1 MNTIGRDNK
10 CKIDVNRDN
19 PISITIKPR
28 ASEDVTVRDI
38 EASRL
43 MIIDLLLEYVGND
56 GSRGRLVYDLGISC
70 PGSHFH
76 RHQHS
81 YSRAVQTNDPFGED
95 ARVCFMTI
103 LPLPG
108 FRQGIQLNTRLYN
121 ANFQRRLRQEAGS
134 HIKVIGNAG
143 SQEIPC
149 RFCDPYVAVM
159 GSSVEGIDRAVRMIE
174 AELAA

>member
-95 ARVCFMTI
+95 ARVQFMTI

-108 FRQGIQLNTRLYN
+108 FRGRLYN
-121 ANFQRRLRQEAGS
+121 ADFQRRLRFEADS
-134 HIKVIGNAG
+134 HIKVIGDNF
-143 SQEIPC
+143 EFPC

-159 GSSVEGIDRAVRMIE
+159 GPAVEGIDKAVRMIE
-174 AELAA
+174 AEVAA